1 MLLAG
6 TLKLG
11 KLVAFYDDNGISI
24 DGHVEGWFTDD
35 TAKRFEAY
43 GWHVVRGV
51 DGHDADAIK
60 RAVEEARA
68 VTDKPSLLMCKTI
81 IGFGSPNKAGTHD
94 SPRRAAGRRRN
105 RPDPRSAGLE
115 TRAV

>member
-1 MLLAG
+1 M
-6 TLKLG
+6 
-11 KLVAFYDDNGISI
+11 
-24 DGHVEGWFTDD
+24 
-35 TAKRFEAY
+35 
-43 GWHVVRGV
+43 VRGV

-81 IGFGSPNKAGTHD
+81 IGFGSPNKAGTTT
-94 SPRRAAGRRRN
+94 PRRAAGRRRN

-115 TRAV
+115 HAPFDIPSDIYAQWDAKEAGRERSGVE

>member
-94 SPRRAAGRRRN
+94 STARAGRRRN